1 MNRLELCRRVI
12 LESGVS
18 NVTLGTTLNQYGEA
32 ANFVN
37 WVDDAWEEVQSLLN
51 WPSLWERAA
60 LTVPSGASSVAG
72 GLAEWRYDLT
82 EGVTRIGDA
91 PLVFLPY
98 SDFKVMY
105 RTVSPGVP
113 SAWTIQPDRSVALNA
128 VVEAETAVTVER
140 FRLPGRFSQDDD
152 VPALPSEHHMMIAWR
167 ALMLYGGF
175 DESGA
180 AFQRGQSE
188 YRKAKKRAFSEFGPM
203 TPGEPLA

>member
-1 MNRLELCRRVI
+1 MCRRVI

-37 WVDDAWEEVQSLLN
+37 WVDDAWEEVQELFN
-51 WPSLWERAA
+51 WPSLWERAILA
-60 LTVPSGASSVAG
+60 VPSGASSVDG
-72 GLAEWRYDLT
+72 GLPVWRYDTT

-105 RTVSPGVP
+105 RTVQPGVP
-113 SAWTIQPDRSVALNA
+113 SAWTIQPNRTLALNA
-128 VVEAETAVTVER
+128 VVESETPVTVER
-140 FRLPGRFSQDDD
+140 FNLPGRFTQDDS
-152 VPALPSEHHMMIAWR
+152 VPALPAGHHMMIVWR
-167 ALMLYGGF
+167 ALMMYGGF
-175 DESGA
+175 DEAGA
-180 AFQRGQSE
+180 AYQRGASE

-203 TPGEPLA
+203 TAGEPLA